1 MDLRVLSSGRS
12 YIVVG
17 AIVLA
22 GFSGWRTLAHYVS
35 SGSGSAPLLGLT
47 VFFSLLALWCAL
59 GDERWHVEQN
69 CLVHRVGIGRW
80 RYSRRFQD
88 ADLQI
93 VARHSTDFN
102 VPYYRLYAIAN
113 GRRHFLIERSENES
127 QQLAKFISSHTG
139 WRILPETSPSL
150 EY

>member
-1 MDLRVLSSGRS
+1 MARVVGPDVPISLENQPGGMTKYHDCGSHEHIGTSSPSRWQTTSAVEGGGVDLRVLSSGRS

-22 GFSGWRTLAHYVS
+22 GFSGWITLAHYVS

-69 CLVHRVGIGRW
+69 CLGT
-80 RYSRRFQD
+80 
-88 ADLQI
+88 L
-93 VARHSTDFN
+93 
-102 VPYYRLYAIAN
+102 
-113 GRRHFLIERSENES
+113 
-127 QQLAKFISSHTG
+127 
-139 WRILPETSPSL
+139 
-150 EY
+150 